1 MAYSALSHSAS
12 NTGRVKI
19 SLTRR
24 LPIDVTAR
32 FKFVMEGNLP
42 PETSITGLDE
52 VMELPPLGEE
62 VKALVLAIPED
73 KFQVKQTLKVRVTDL
88 ESGSSSLTRAME
100 LLGPDPRLKTNVPLN
115 AKDFIQ

>member
-1 MAYSALSHSAS
+1 VVRNQFLI
-12 NTGRVKI
+12 RVINK
-19 SLTRR
+19 R
-24 LPIDVTAR
+24 DVTAR

-100 LLGPDPRLKTNVPLN
+100 LLGPDPRLKNNAPLN